1 MEESVFGVGSEGEAQ
16 AGGEEGTSAH
26 PTTGCRERG
35 THCWRE
41 ERERV
46 RIRPVSSH
54 Q

>member
-35 THCWRE
+35 RDCWRE
-41 ERERV
+41 ERV
-46 RIRPVSSH
+46 RIRHQAVSIH